1 MRLILPA
8 LFALSALAACGS
20 GNEAPNTAAAAH
32 EQRADTLRE
41 AAEQSTP
48 QAANQLENLAAQHEQ
63 KADMVPEGA
72 PAPGNIV
79 GAPMP
84 DNMAQPAPAPAIPPQ
99 R

>member
-1 MRLILPA
+1 MRFHLPA
-8 LFALSALAACGS
+8 LLALSTLAACGS
-20 GNEAPNTAAAAH
+20 GNEAPDTAAEAH
-32 EQRADTLRE
+32 EQRADTLRD

-48 QAANQLENLAAQHEQ
+48 QAADQLENLAAQHEQ
-63 KADMVPEGA
+63 KAEAVPEGT

-84 DNMAQPAPAPAIPPQ
+84 ANMAQPAPQPAVPPQ